1 MRCLDT
7 TYFIDLI
14 RAPDRVRDITTEI
27 DKESRP
33 CTTAFNVY
41 EALYGAFVLKDKVKK
56 RKMLDKLEKAMARV
70 TVLPIDH
77 RDAVKAA
84 AIGGELKIDGREV
97 GADALTA
104 ACALNNGCESL
115 VTRNGKH
122 FKWISDSTGLRVDV
136 Y

>member
-7 TYFIDLI
+7 TFFIDLI
-14 RAPDRVRDITTEI
+14 RAPDRVRELTSELDRET
-27 DKESRP
+27 RP
-33 CTTAFNVY
+33 CTTTFNVY
-41 EALYGAFVLKDKVKK
+41 EALFGAFVVKDKTKK
-56 RKMLDKLEKAMARV
+56 KMMLDKLEMAMARV
-70 TVLPIDH
+70 TVVPIDY

-84 AIGGELKIDGREV
+84 AIGGELKIEGKAV

-115 VTRNGKH
+115 VTRNEKH
-122 FKWISDSTGLRVDV
+122 FKWISDLTGLRVDV

>member
-14 RAPDRVRDITTEI
+14 RAPGRVRAITAEI

-41 EALYGAFVLKDKVKK
+41 EALYGAFTVKDKVKK
-56 RKMLDKLEKAMARV
+56 RKMLGKLEKAIARV
-70 TVLPIDH
+70 MVLPIDN

-84 AIGGELKIDGREV
+84 EIGGELKKDGRVV
-97 GADALTA
+97 GVDALTA
-104 ACALNNGCESL
+104 ACALNKGCESL
-115 VTRNGKH
+115 VTRNEKH
-122 FKWISDSTGLRVDV
+122 FKWISNLTGLRVDV